1 MFGGEEILF
10 EEKKGAKTCFRHIF
24 PKTRPRYP
32 VNFEGSFNFHHP
44 SIVQC
49 LYIMIV
55 YVLLRNQMG
64 NLVKGKYA
72 VQHSD
77 GGDIA
82 VISKHN
88 TDMFKHPDMYS
99 HNQNNLQLVSEICLP
114 IVNHMYRNW
123 YHEKKNEFVL
133 SALKSNYRVREMKSM
148 QKISTGEN
156 LYE

>member
-1 MFGGEEILF
+1 
-10 EEKKGAKTCFRHIF
+10 
-24 PKTRPRYP
+24 
-32 VNFEGSFNFHHP
+32 
-44 SIVQC
+44 
-49 LYIMIV
+49 MIV

-99 HNQNNLQLVSEICLP
+99 HNQNNLQLVSEISEESSLNFLNFRP
-114 IVNHMYRNW
+114 RWV
-123 YHEKKNEFVL
+123 
-133 SALKSNYRVREMKSM
+133 
-148 QKISTGEN
+148 
-156 LYE
+156 